1 MNIMPMKKSMAL
13 IIAMSAATATASGGQ
28 QSLEKGSTT
37 PLERRDECIA
47 KLKTPDAQMRSSHSG
62 ESMRDLFVHEL
73 TTLDPSVLDRTTVE
87 FVLSL
92 AENDESEWVRL
103 EAAADIADMPIPSDL
118 EPKVIATLEKCRADK
133 RVNFQVLA
141 SQSLLKL
148 AAKGGRTDLGSEKVL
163 ARVAQGQDL
172 AKWTVMIPMHN
183 AGKMIKESGSK
194 TEIPVEQYLK
204 TNMRVNAVYA
214 LSRSKSDFAK
224 GVIAGLAKDGND
236 RVRGAVVN
244 GGAGK

>member
-1 MNIMPMKKSMAL
+1 MGTHSMMRNLTLTIVVHAS
-13 IIAMSAATATASGGQ
+13 IAMASRPQSQQVGATS
-28 QSLEKGSTT
+28 
-37 PLERRDECIA
+37 PLERRNYCIS
-47 KLKTPDAQMRSSHSG
+47 KLKTPDAQMRDPASG

-73 TTLDPSVLDRTTVE
+73 TRLDPAVLDRATVE
-87 FVLSL
+87 YVLRL
-92 AENDESEWVRL
+92 VEDDESEWVRL

-148 AAKGGRTDLGSEKVL
+148 AAKGGRTDSGSEKAL

-172 AKWTVMIPMHN
+172 AKWTVMIPAHN
-183 AGKMIKESGSK
+183 AGKMIREPGSK
-194 TEIPVEQYLK
+194 TEIPVEQYMK
-204 TNMRVNAVYA
+204 TNMRVNAVHA
-214 LSRSKSDFAK
+214 LGRSKSDFAK

-236 RVRGAVVN
+236 RVRDAVASVE
-244 GGAGK
+244 AGK